1 MRFVM
6 PLFLVI
12 ALAVGAA
19 VRPMLAEVKPL
30 IPVTQQ
36 MLEQPSPDDWL
47 MFSRTYDAQRFSPL
61 DQITTQ
67 NVGQLALAWAR
78 GFGPGFSET
87 VPLVYAGVMYLAA
100 PGGLVQALDAT
111 TGDLLWEYAR
121 ELSRDVARG
130 QRTKSL
136 AIYQDLV
143 FYTAPDGYVVG
154 LDARSGKLRWEAPTG
169 RAHTSGPLV
178 VDGMVISG
186 GACMR
191 DVTPA
196 PRPNCFIAAHDALTG
211 KERWRFY
218 TTPAPG
224 EPGDETWHGVPLEKR
239 RASPWGFQGSYDPD
253 RKLIY
258 WGVANPNPDPRYSRH
273 KDISVVP
280 LSTPA
285 ELYTEST
292 VALDAATGKLAW
304 YFQHLPADDWD
315 LDHTHERTLL
325 RARFNPDPESVKWIN
340 PDIPRG
346 EERDMVVTVP
356 EGGGIWAL
364 DRGTGQFLWQTPFP
378 YDDPLQPIVKIDV
391 KTGKTHVNP
400 DMISTGPGSQQI
412 VCFFNTRSYW
422 PTAYSPVTNSLYIAY
437 VDNCRDVLYG
447 EEGVATWKVVRRPG
461 SDPDKW
467 SGIAKVNL
475 STGEILRFDEGR
487 TPGTAAVLATGGG
500 LIFHGDIN
508 RRFRAFDADTG
519 AQLWETILGG
529 NPSVST
535 ISYRVNG
542 RQYVAVMTGNTMKV
556 PGELSA
562 MAPEITVPSAHNA
575 IYVFALP
582 GA

>member
-1 MRFVM
+1 
-6 PLFLVI
+6 
-12 ALAVGAA
+12 
-19 VRPMLAEVKPL
+19 
-30 IPVTQQ
+30 
-36 MLEQPSPDDWL
+36 
-47 MFSRTYDAQRFSPL
+47 
-61 DQITTQ
+61 
-67 NVGQLALAWAR
+67 
-78 GFGPGFSET
+78 
-87 VPLVYAGVMYLAA
+87 
-100 PGGLVQALDAT
+100 
-111 TGDLLWEYAR
+111 
-121 ELSRDVARG
+121 
-130 QRTKSL
+130 
-136 AIYQDLV
+136 
-143 FYTAPDGYVVG
+143 
-154 LDARSGKLRWEAPTG
+154 
-169 RAHTSGPLV
+169 
-178 VDGMVISG
+178 
-186 GACMR
+186 MR

-196 PRPNCFIAAHDALTG
+196 PRPNCFIAAHDAMTG

-224 EPGDETWHGVPLEKR
+224 EPGDETWHSVAAGKAPRLALGIPGQLRPGSQSDLLGR
-239 RASPWGFQGSYDPD
+239 RQSQP
-253 RKLIY
+253 R
-258 WGVANPNPDPRYSRH
+258 PRYSRH
-273 KDISVVP
+273 RDISVVP

-285 ELYTEST
+285 ELYSEST
-292 VALDAATGKLAW
+292 VALESATGKLAW

-391 KTGKTHVNP
+391 KTGKTYVNP
-400 DMISTGPGSQQI
+400 DHDQQGTGLPADRLLLKHTQLLAHGVQPDHELPLHR
-412 VCFFNTRSYW
+412 VCRQLSRRL
-422 PTAYSPVTNSLYIAY
+422 V
-437 VDNCRDVLYG
+437 RRR
-447 EEGVATWKVVRRPG
+447 GVATWKVVRRPG

-467 SGIAKVNL
+467 SGIAKVDL

-508 RRFRAFDADTG
+508 RRFHAFDADTG
-519 AQLWETILGG
+519 TQLWETILGG

-562 MAPEITVPSAHNA
+562 MAPDITVPSAHNA

-582 GA
+582 EA

>member
-1 MRFVM
+1 MTAARSRHA
-6 PLFLVI
+6 
-12 ALAVGAA
+12 ALSGSQTKA
-19 VRPMLAEVKPL
+19 
-30 IPVTQQ
+30 
-36 MLEQPSPDDWL
+36 
-47 MFSRTYDAQRFSPL
+47 
-61 DQITTQ
+61 
-67 NVGQLALAWAR
+67 
-78 GFGPGFSET
+78 PGF
-87 VPLVYAGVMYLAA
+87 AGGYL
-100 PGGLVQALDAT
+100 LQALDAT
-111 TGDLLWEYAR
+111 TGDLVWEYAR
-121 ELSRDVARG
+121 DVPREVAAG

-136 AIYQDLV
+136 AIYQDLI

-154 LDARSGKLRWEAPTG
+154 LDARTGKLRWEAPTG
-169 RAHTSGPLV
+169 RGHTSGPLV
-178 VDGMVISG
+178 VDGMVVSG
-186 GACMR
+186 GTCMR
-191 DVTPA
+191 DITPA
-196 PRPNCFIAAHDALTG
+196 SRPNCFVAAHDALTG

-224 EPGDETWHGVPLEKR
+224 EPGDETWHGVPLDKR
-239 RASPWGFQGSYDPD
+239 RASPWGFQGSYDPV

-273 KDISVVP
+273 ADISIVP

-285 ELYTEST
+285 ELYSEST
-292 VALDAATGKLAW
+292 VALDSATGKLAW

-325 RARFNPDPESVKWIN
+325 RARFNPDPQSVKWIN

-378 YDDPLQPIVKIDV
+378 YDDPHHPIVKIDV

-422 PTAYSPVTNSLYIAY
+422 PTAYHPGTNSLYIAY
-437 VDNCRDVLYG
+437 ADNCRDVLYG

-535 ISYRVNG
+535 ISYGVNG
-542 RQYVAVMTGNTMKV
+542 RQYVAIMTGNNMKV

-562 MAPEITVPSAHNA
+562 MAPEIVVPSAHNA

-582 GA
+582 ER